1 MFSPTDEL
9 SAKAIRRVEMIRR
22 LSGNLTYANVMSTLA
37 VFLVISGGAAYA
49 VTHLPKNSVGSKQLR
64 KNAVT
69 TPKVKK
75 EAITAAKV
83 KKGTL
88 TGTQINSLTLGTVPA
103 AQTAQTATTLAAPEA
118 WHEVGAPGE
127 PAFQFGWHNVPS
139 FERSETV
146 AFYKDQGGEVHLRGV
161 ATEGVNEEPIF
172 QLPPGYRPSKNISM
186 PLRVNQA
193 K

>member
-1 MFSPTDEL
+1 MKQRSSLEGPKGLSLGHVDIETPKTFRCSAQPT
-9 SAKAIRRVEMIRR
+9 S
-22 LSGNLTYANVMSTLA
+22 LSGQGDPK
-37 VFLVISGGAAYA
+37 GGDDKTTERQSDLRERDVDARSLPGYQRRGSCCTA

-103 AQTAQTATTLAAPEA
+103 ARTAQTATTLAAPEA

-139 FERSETV
+139 FESETV
-146 AFYKDQGGEVHLRGV
+146 AFYKDGERSTSGAWRLKV
-161 ATEGVNEEPIF
+161 
-172 QLPPGYRPSKNISM
+172 
-186 PLRVNQA
+186 
-193 K
+193 